1 MRLNS
6 LIISIL
12 LGSIFT
18 MNGCAKHSVEFDV
31 FVNNFIETTFELE
44 PTFGVYMGRHEFDGQ
59 LPNWSKAGIMKHI
72 EFLKD
77 YRFKT
82 VGFEDGN
89 LSAAQQFDKKYLL
102 AVIDEQ
108 LFSLDEARLPFTN
121 PVFYG
126 AIGPDVYLS
135 REYAPLEKRMKA
147 YMVYANNVPVAV
159 GQIIENMET
168 PLPKTFAEVGKR
180 ISHGLATHMSEGVPS
195 IFSGVDDTT
204 LQSEFSIANGIA
216 TAAMKKLG
224 DWYES
229 QIETATDDYA
239 LGEEQ
244 YKKML
249 WMSERVNTP
258 LDELETIALADLDR
272 NTKDLMNACEEFAPG
287 ESVTDCVAKA
297 QADKPEGGA
306 VEGARAQLSDL
317 KQFLIDNDLVS
328 IPGDEEYL
336 VDEAPPHNR
345 WNFAYIEIPGPYEK
359 ELPSIYYIAPPD
371 PNWSKEEQRNYVPGK
386 SDLMFTSVHEVWP
399 GHFLHFLHANRSD
412 RMMGRIFQGY
422 AYTEGWAHYSE
433 ELMIEAGLGNG
444 DPKYQIGQIL
454 NATLRNVR
462 FLSSL
467 KLHTQGMS
475 VAESE
480 KMFVELGFQD
490 AGNAKQQAARG
501 TFDPGYLNYNI
512 GKLMIQKLRSDWCA
526 DKGGRK
532 AWKTFHDTYLS
543 YGGPPIPLV
552 REDMLGVDDDGKL
565 F

>member
-6 LIISIL
+6 LFIIIL
-12 LGSIFT
+12 FGIIFT
-18 MNGCAKHSVEFDV
+18 MNGCTKHSSKFDV
-31 FVNNFIETTFELE
+31 FVSKFIETTFELE
-44 PTFGVYMGRHEFDGQ
+44 PTFAVNMGRHEFDGQ
-59 LPNWSKAGIMKHI
+59 LPDWSKEGITKHV

-77 YRFKT
+77 SRFKT
-82 VGFEDGN
+82 MEFEDKN
-89 LSAAQQFDKKYLL
+89 LSKIQRFDKKYLL

-108 LFSLDEARLPFTN
+108 LFSKEWARLPFTN
-121 PVFYG
+121 PVYYE

-135 REYAPLEKRMKA
+135 REYASIEKRMIA
-147 YMVYANNVPVAV
+147 YSVYANNVPVAV
-159 GQIIENMET
+159 EQIIENMET
-168 PLPKTFAEVGKR
+168 PLPRTFAEVGKQ
-180 ISHGLATHMSEGVPS
+180 ISHGLADHMKNGVPG
-195 IFSGVDDTT
+195 IFSSVDDPK

-224 DWYES
+224 DWYEF
-229 QIETATDDYA
+229 QLEKATDDFA
-239 LGEEQ
+239 LGEEL

-249 WMSERVNTP
+249 WMTERVDTP
-258 LDELETIALADLDR
+258 LDELEAIALSDLDR
-272 NTKDLMNACEEFAPG
+272 NTKDLANACEEFAPG
-287 ESVTDCVAKA
+287 NSITDCVAKA

-317 KQFLIDNDLVS
+317 KQFLLDNDLVS
-328 IPGDEEYL
+328 IPGDEESL

-345 WNFAYIEIPGPYEK
+345 WNFAYIEIPGPFEK
-359 ELPSIYYIAPPD
+359 GLPSIYYIAPPD
-371 PNWSKEEQRNYVPGK
+371 PSWSKEEQQNYVPGK

-422 AYTEGWAHYSE
+422 AYSEGWAHYSE
-433 ELMIEAGLGNG
+433 ELMIEVGLGNG
-444 DPKYQIGQIL
+444 DPRYQIGQIL

-462 FLSSL
+462 FLSSI

-475 VAESE
+475 VDESE
-480 KMFVELGFQD
+480 KMFIELGFQD

-512 GKLMIQKLRSDWCA
+512 GKLMIKKLRSDWCA
-526 DKGGRK
+526 DKGGRN

-552 REDMLGVDDDGKL
+552 RKDMLGTDDGRL